1 VVQLDKRLTGV
12 PSARWLP
19 REPRNVRGQA
29 TANRLSLAALDVA
42 ERDGVHAT
50 TIDEICRVAGCSR
63 RTFFHHFP
71 SREAALLG
79 SAVPTVKPES
89 VARYLA
95 ESVPILAGAIDL
107 VDIPEEMSLTSPLG
121 ARRHALLLTSPEL
134 LAAARERMTPAAT
147 AVLAAVTAKLA
158 QLPDSDRADIP
169 TTAQAVTA
177 MAAALIETAF
187 AAGTNQPSATLGQL
201 APIWHQLIH

>member
-1 VVQLDKRLTGV
+1 VVQLDKRLTDI

-19 REPRNVRGQA
+19 REPGNVRGQA

-79 SAVPTVKPES
+79 SAVPTVKAES

-95 ESVPILAGAIDL
+95 EPVPVLAGAIDL
-107 VDIPEEMSLTSPLG
+107 VDIPEEMSLASPLG
-121 ARRHALLLTSPEL
+121 ARRHALLPTSPEL
-134 LAAARERMTPAAT
+134 LAAARERMAPAAT

-158 QLPDSDRADIP
+158 QLPGIDRDDIP
-169 TTAQAVTA
+169 ATAQAITA
-177 MAAALIETAF
+177 IAAALIETAF
-187 AAGTNQPSATLGQL
+187 TTGTNQPSAAIGHL